1 MKKIIIISIALL
13 ALTACESKQVE
24 EVKASSNQ
32 SYPVEKLFT
41 VDGIT
46 VYRFRDN
53 DRYVTSQTERAMFN
67 TVIKRGLEKQQKMSR
82 FKQCVTTMGR
92 KINIEEVRGFLEAS
106 NRQFEQGGIYLERAL
121 FKRDDNGVL
130 TGITLSYEDRTT
142 SDTQETRKEK
152 QV

>member
-46 VYRFRDN
+46 VYRFR
-53 DRYVTSQTERAMFN
+53 Q
-67 TVIKRGLEKQQKMSR
+67 
-82 FKQCVTTMGR
+82 
-92 KINIEEVRGFLEAS
+92 
-106 NRQFEQGGIYLERAL
+106 
-121 FKRDDNGVL
+121 
-130 TGITLSYEDRTT
+130 
-142 SDTQETRKEK
+142 
-152 QV
+152 

>member
-53 DRYVTSQTERAMFN
+53 DRYVYFTNRTGDVQYSYQKRVGKATKNVKVQTMCN
-67 TVIKRGLEKQQKMSR
+67 N
-82 FKQCVTTMGR
+82 GR

>member
-41 VDGIT
+41 VDDIT

-53 DRYVTSQTERAMFN
+53 DRYVYFTNRTGDVQYSYQELVGKATRTIRVQTVCNDEQ
-67 TVIKRGLEKQQKMSR
+67 E
-82 FKQCVTTMGR
+82 FKNQ
-92 KINIEEVRGFLEAS
+92 
-106 NRQFEQGGIYLERAL
+106 
-121 FKRDDNGVL
+121 
-130 TGITLSYEDRTT
+130 
-142 SDTQETRKEK
+142 
-152 QV
+152 

>member
-41 VDGIT
+41 VNGIT

-53 DRYVTSQTERAMFN
+53 DRYVYFTNRTGDVQYSYQKRVGKATKTIRVQTVC
-67 TVIKRGLEKQQKMSR
+67 TMSR
-82 FKQCVTTMGR
+82 NL
-92 KINIEEVRGFLEAS
+92 KISEVRAFLAS
-106 NRQFEQGGIYLERAL
+106 ASRQFERENIFLHNVR
-121 FKRDDNGVL
+121 FKRDEK
-130 TGITLSYEDRTT
+130 TGEVIDIIMSYEQKD
-142 SDTQETRKEK
+142 DEKEGYK
-152 QV
+152 

>member
-53 DRYVTSQTERAMFN
+53 DRYVYFTNRTGDVQYSYQKRVGKATKNVKVQTMCN
-67 TVIKRGLEKQQKMSR
+67 N
-82 FKQCVTTMGR
+82 GR

-142 SDTQETRKEK
+142 SDTQETRKILCL
-152 QV
+152 

>member
-1 MKKIIIISIALL
+1 
-13 ALTACESKQVE
+13 
-24 EVKASSNQ
+24 
-32 SYPVEKLFT
+32 
-41 VDGIT
+41 
-46 VYRFRDN
+46 
-53 DRYVTSQTERAMFN
+53 
-67 TVIKRGLEKQQKMSR
+67 
-82 FKQCVTTMGR
+82 MGR

-106 NRQFEQGGIYLERAL
+106 NRQLQGGIYLERAL

>member
-53 DRYVTSQTERAMFN
+53 DRYVYFTNRTGDVQYSYQKRVGKATENVKVQTMCNNGQE
-67 TVIKRGLEKQQKMSR
+67 
-82 FKQCVTTMGR
+82 
-92 KINIEEVRGFLEAS
+92 INIEEVRGFLEAS

-142 SDTQETRKEK
+142 SDTQETKKEK

>member
-1 MKKIIIISIALL
+1 MMMVEFIKNLQLFTSLNSGIDMKPKEFFDAVVRMREKQQEYFKTKTSS

-53 DRYVTSQTERAMFN
+53 DSYVYFTNRTGDVQYSYQKRVGKATKNVKVQTMCN
-67 TVIKRGLEKQQKMSR
+67 
-82 FKQCVTTMGR
+82 
-92 KINIEEVRGFLEAS
+92 
-106 NRQFEQGGIYLERAL
+106 
-121 FKRDDNGVL
+121 NG
-130 TGITLSYEDRTT
+130 
-142 SDTQETRKEK
+142 QEN
-152 QV
+152 QH

>member
-53 DRYVTSQTERAMFN
+53 DPLRDPED
-67 TVIKRGLEKQQKMSR
+67 IG
-82 FKQCVTTMGR
+82 G
-92 KINIEEVRGFLEAS
+92 IDS
-106 NRQFEQGGIYLERAL
+106 NRTAL
-121 FKRDDNGVL
+121 FVFNNGQIYRGCTDGEVDDDGDFC
-130 TGITLSYEDRTT
+130 LSKKDTHHRIGLPFDRLLGWAYE
-142 SDTQETRKEK
+142 KEG
-152 QV
+152 

>member
-53 DRYVTSQTERAMFN
+53 DRYVYFTNRTGDVQYSYQ
-67 TVIKRGLEKQQKMSR
+67 KRVEKQQKMSR

-92 KINIEEVRGFLEAS
+92 KINIEEVRGFLKPLTDSSSREAYTLNVLCS
-106 NRQFEQGGIYLERAL
+106 NVTI
-121 FKRDDNGVL
+121 
-130 TGITLSYEDRTT
+130 TGF
-142 SDTQETRKEK
+142 
-152 QV
+152 

>member
-46 VYRFRDN
+46 
-53 DRYVTSQTERAMFN
+53 
-67 TVIKRGLEKQQKMSR
+67 
-82 FKQCVTTMGR
+82 
-92 KINIEEVRGFLEAS
+92 
-106 NRQFEQGGIYLERAL
+106 
-121 FKRDDNGVL
+121 
-130 TGITLSYEDRTT
+130 LSYEDRTT

>member
-82 FKQCVTTMGR
+82 FKQCVTMGR

>member
-1 MKKIIIISIALL
+1 MMMVEFIKNLQLFTSLNSGIDMKPKEFFDAVVRMREKQQEYFKTKTSS

-53 DRYVTSQTERAMFN
+53 DRYVYFTNRTGDVQYSYQKRVGKATKNVKVQTMCN
-67 TVIKRGLEKQQKMSR
+67 
-82 FKQCVTTMGR
+82 
-92 KINIEEVRGFLEAS
+92 
-106 NRQFEQGGIYLERAL
+106 
-121 FKRDDNGVL
+121 NG
-130 TGITLSYEDRTT
+130 
-142 SDTQETRKEK
+142 QEN
-152 QV
+152 QH

>member
-53 DRYVTSQTERAMFN
+53 DRYVYFTNRTGDVQYSYQ
-67 TVIKRGLEKQQKMSR
+67 KRVGKATKMSR

>member
-13 ALTACESKQVE
+13 ALTACESNKVE

-53 DRYVTSQTERAMFN
+53 DRYVYFTNRTGDVQYSYQKRVGKATKNVKVQTMCN
-67 TVIKRGLEKQQKMSR
+67 
-82 FKQCVTTMGR
+82 
-92 KINIEEVRGFLEAS
+92 
-106 NRQFEQGGIYLERAL
+106 
-121 FKRDDNGVL
+121 NG
-130 TGITLSYEDRTT
+130 
-142 SDTQETRKEK
+142 QEN
-152 QV
+152 QH